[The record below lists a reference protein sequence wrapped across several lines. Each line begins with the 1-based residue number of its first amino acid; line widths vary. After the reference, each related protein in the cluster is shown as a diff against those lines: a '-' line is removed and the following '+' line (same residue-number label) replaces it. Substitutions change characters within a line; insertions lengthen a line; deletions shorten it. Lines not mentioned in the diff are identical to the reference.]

1 VNRPAVPPTEA
12 LRGPR
17 LVDANEL
24 RRLAADGR
32 SRVLSVTRFGFP
44 PSGPSPWLTARVPN
58 RPLADAPA
66 AEIWPSTGEV
76 AHARV
81 HGVDTAADGAAMFA
95 TLEIDGITGGTLER
109 ATRDAYERLM
119 RAAGSLGYPHFVR
132 MWNFVPA
139 INDRSEGLERYMLFC
154 KGRSEA
160 FSEHAGD
167 TTRVP
172 LPAASAVG
180 CPGDALV
187 VHALAARE
195 PGEPVE
201 NPRQVSAYRYPERY
215 GPKPP
220 SFARGIKAPRPWQGA
235 LFVSGTA
242 SIRGH
247 ESVFPGDPAAQTEET
262 LRNIA
267 SVLDAAGIGGAGRPL
282 GTRLDALRIYVRHD
296 GDRAAVLNAIERSL
310 GRAVPSVWLQAEICR
325 EELLV
330 EIEATVL
337 APAP

>member
-1 VNRPAVPPTEA
+1 MTRPAVPPTEA

-24 RRLAADGR
+24 RRLAADGA
-32 SRVLSVTRFGFP
+32 SRVLSVTRFGAS
-44 PSGPSPWLTARVPN
+44 PSGPSPWLTARIPN
-58 RPLADAPA
+58 RPLGGAPA
-66 AEIWPSTGEV
+66 AEVWPSVGDVVRT
-76 AHARV
+76 RLD
-81 HGVDTAADGAAMFA
+81 GVDTATDGASLFA
-95 TLEIDGITGGTLER
+95 TREVEGITGGTLEA
-109 ATRDAYERLM
+109 ATHDAYGRLM
-119 RAAGSLGYPHFVR
+119 RAAGSLGYSHFVR

-139 INDRSEGLERYMLFC
+139 INDRSAGLERYMLFC

-160 FSEHAGD
+160 FSENGD

-180 CPGDALV
+180 CPGDTLV

-220 SFARGIKAPRPWQGA
+220 SFARGIKAPRPWHGA

-262 LRNIA
+262 LRNIE
-267 SVLDAAGIGGAGRPL
+267 SVLDAAGIEGAGRPL
-282 GTRLDALRIYVRHD
+282 GTRLDALRIYVRD
-296 GDRAAVLNAIERSL
+296 DRDLESVRGMIERSL
-310 GRAVPSVWLQAEICR
+310 GRVVPALWVQAEICR

-337 APAP
+337 ASGS